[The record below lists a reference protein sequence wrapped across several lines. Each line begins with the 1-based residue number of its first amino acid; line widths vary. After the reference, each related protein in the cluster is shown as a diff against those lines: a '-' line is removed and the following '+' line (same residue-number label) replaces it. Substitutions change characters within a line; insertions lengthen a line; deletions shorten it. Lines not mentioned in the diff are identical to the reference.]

1 MTNKPYE
8 ELEIFALAQD
18 PIYIGTGGYTLG
30 RVDNTI
36 VRDKA
41 TNLPKIPGSS
51 LAGTWRY
58 YVVLEGLKDIR
69 DFQPSWEEIKNAE
82 GDTIGNKLENFNWGN
97 RREESNFVNLPD
109 WKKFVGNQLM
119 KVTCAGQDNIP
130 QEELEKAPFAKN
142 SEGKT
147 GHCGHCIV
155 CKGFGFSKKRLFL
168 KTKRVNWKAI
178 KKN

>member
-58 YVVLEGLKDIR
+58 YVVLELI
-69 DFQPSWEEIKNAE
+69 PYLNELWKNL
-82 GDTIGNKLENFNWGN
+82 T
-97 RREESNFVNLPD
+97 
-109 WKKFVGNQLM
+109 
-119 KVTCAGQDNIP
+119 
-130 QEELEKAPFAKN
+130 KN
-142 SEGKT
+142 N
-147 GHCGHCIV
+147 
-155 CKGFGFSKKRLFL
+155 L
-168 KTKRVNWKAI
+168 KTSLKV
-178 KKN
+178 